1 MAQYAHTLCWDCK
14 NSTTY
19 GCDWAREFIP
29 VDGWEATETKNGY
42 LITNCPEF
50 VRDSW
55 EFGAYRTEEEYKKAI
70 KNRRNNYEYMHN
82 YWESHKRSRA
92 ENDDSGKTGMQLHG
106 GGESQE
112 SK

>member
-29 VDGWEATETKNGY
+29 VKGWEATETKNGY

-70 KNRRNNYEYMHN
+70 NTLLKII
-82 YWESHKRSRA
+82 KI
-92 ENDDSGKTGMQLHG
+92 DDMVISITIQGKEDFEIKIL
-106 GGESQE
+106 
-112 SK
+112 